1 MFGRCDICSRFF
13 ADNRDVAKKVDD
25 KFVITEKGRNLY
37 PVGEL
42 MDLVNANAVVLNIYY
57 LVGEYQSKNE
67 NFGKVSFKIGNNSFV
82 VYVFYVQTYLRM
94 FFNLLKVV
102 TEMVIDNYL
111 VEHCCS
117 SQNVSKMKKNIKT
130 IFCPAILKQP
140 PSY

>member
-130 IFCPAILKQP
+130 IFCPAILK
-140 PSY
+140 

>member
-1 MFGRCDICSRFF
+1 
-13 ADNRDVAKKVDD
+13 
-25 KFVITEKGRNLY
+25 
-37 PVGEL
+37 

-130 IFCPAILKQP
+130 IFCPAILK
-140 PSY
+140 